1 MIELAI
7 AAAEERDPRKDSCT
21 SSADVMSV
29 VDEFRREEQ
38 TELGRDPYARL
49 PVLSYSTCA
58 RVVRE
63 VVPVTITNGSVQNP
77 SRQMALRDA
86 RNAISCAATWLAVS
100 EGIING
106 NFVHSWDECGV
117 MLNAFSEKQT
127 VKCTATGRA
136 ILSARNLA
144 PATTAVQHQRRMLKL
159 GLSKCC

>member
-1 MIELAI
+1 MQRHANPTLEVSRRGRPRAVSNKVIELAI

-77 SRQMALRDA
+77 SR
-86 RNAISCAATWLAVS
+86 
-100 EGIING
+100 
-106 NFVHSWDECGV
+106 
-117 MLNAFSEKQT
+117 
-127 VKCTATGRA
+127 
-136 ILSARNLA
+136 
-144 PATTAVQHQRRMLKL
+144 
-159 GLSKCC
+159 